1 MSGDNADKLE
11 NMRRGEA
18 AGFLPRAMDT
28 LVANVDKA
36 LEGPIRWVGTVG
48 WGSTVGTSNKFW
60 EAVTPHEAGE
70 LSSLEDGRLAGLA
83 YRLRQELRDME
94 RNAAARER
102 WREGLAAER
111 DRFLEQIESLHRRRA
126 DIARLFDER
135 IVARGEEAKSYRDLI
150 ARGEAALEAIERE
163 QERRRPATLEELQR
177 VVEEQGRRLE
187 ELGAAQGKGLLA
199 KNKAASTRTK

>member
-48 WGSTVGTSNKFW
+48 WGSTVETSNKFW
-60 EAVTPHEAGE
+60 DAVTPHEAGE
-70 LSSLEDGRLAGLA
+70 LPSLEDGRLAGLA

-94 RNAAARER
+94 RSAAARGR

-135 IVARGEEAKSYRDLI
+135 IAARDEEAKSYRELI
-150 ARGEAALEAIERE
+150 ARGEAALEAIEQE

-187 ELGAAQGKGLLA
+187 ELGAVQGKGLLA